1 MSTKGDTFS
10 EISKRS
16 PNLLIKKIE
25 KKKHSVISLWD
36 QTNKLAKEEDKTTVI
51 TLCQKHRPGFWIV
64 CHEDDLD
71 DQMKSPKGYFSNF
84 SYANKKG
91 YSGVGIYSKEK
102 PNKIITSNSY

>member
-71 DQMKSPKGYFSNF
+71 D
-84 SYANKKG
+84 
-91 YSGVGIYSKEK
+91 VIKER
-102 PNKIITSNSY
+102 T

>member
-71 DQMKSPKGYFSNF
+71 GHALSHLGW
-84 SYANKKG
+84 
-91 YSGVGIYSKEK
+91 GINPQSRHEFG
-102 PNKIITSNSY
+102 